1 VDQPH
6 KNIPDKPQK
15 DEEENHQMTETVSR
29 MIVMPQDGS
38 EFAIKSVDYLNL
50 MFGPKYPLNPVL
62 CYVMPSL
69 PPSMIEAG
77 RKNNETADHLKKI
90 SHRNETLADEILGT
104 AKNVLIRYG
113 FPPEN
118 IQIVCQGRKVDI
130 AKDIAK
136 LAGDKMADGILLN
149 CHGRSRVEVFFMGEV
164 SLKLLE
170 CSQTCPVWLLRGNV
184 SAKDV
189 LIAMDN
195 SENALKAVDYA
206 GFMLSGTQSRIVLFH
221 TKKSLRRF
229 LPKAIFEDI
238 PGIGELW
245 SEQAEQEI
253 APAMIKAKQMLLSAG
268 VEESRIQ
275 AVTCEG
281 SRHTEKDVLA
291 AAAEHGCGTIVLGR
305 RGESGD
311 SGFCL
316 GTIVRKLIDAASDVA
331 VWVV

>member
-1 VDQPH
+1 
-6 KNIPDKPQK
+6 
-15 DEEENHQMTETVSR
+15 MTETVSK

-38 EFAIKSVDYLNL
+38 EFAIKSIDYLNL
-50 MFGPKYPLNPVL
+50 IFGPEHRITPVL
-62 CYVMPSL
+62 FHVMPCL

-77 RKNNETADHLKKI
+77 RKNHETADHLEKI
-90 SHRNETLADEILGT
+90 SQRNETLADDILGT
-104 AKNVLIRYG
+104 AKNVLIQYG
-113 FPPEN
+113 FPSEN
-118 IQIVCQGRKVDI
+118 IQVVCQGRKEDI
-130 AKDIAK
+130 AKDIVKWAET
-136 LAGDKMADGILLN
+136 KMADGILLN
-149 CHGRSRVEVFFMGEV
+149 CHGRSRVEAFFMGEV

-170 CSQTCPVWLLRGNV
+170 CSETCPVWLLRGNV
-184 SAKDV
+184 GAKDV

-195 SENALKAVDYA
+195 SESALRAVDYA
-206 GFMLSGTQSRIVLFH
+206 GFMLGGTQSRIVLFH
-221 TKKSLRRF
+221 TKKSLRRI

-253 APAMIKAKQMLLSAG
+253 APAMEKAKQMLIRAG
-268 VEESRIQ
+268 IEENRIQ
-275 AVTCEG
+275 TVTQEG

-305 RGESGD
+305 RGESGN

-316 GTIVRKLIDAASDVA
+316 GTIVRKLIDAASDTA